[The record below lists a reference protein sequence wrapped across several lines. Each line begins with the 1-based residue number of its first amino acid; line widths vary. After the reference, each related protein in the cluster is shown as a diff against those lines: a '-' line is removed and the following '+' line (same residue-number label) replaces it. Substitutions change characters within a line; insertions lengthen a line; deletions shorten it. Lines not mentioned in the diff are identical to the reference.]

1 MQSQRLPM
9 PKIFEEA
16 LSKRELFTKSLFTRP
31 ESLSKLM
38 PYDGFIKEENVFQ
51 LKDGSLGAVF
61 KVELLEHEAMTEE
74 QILRAVSST
83 KNWFSLPENCVL
95 QIQYEQSNY
104 SYFDKRLKSLENSY
118 EKAHPVSKILF
129 SEKIKKLKE
138 SCQTVQESSPLKRQ
152 TLLSVRYFPE
162 SKSTIKVSD
171 YYQRGEGLIHREMR
185 NFIFDLQA
193 FKHLLKNIESNSELK
208 LAPLTDSD
216 LLDYLRKFF
225 NPKTYYKREFAPSNK
240 SRSLSDQFLFN
251 SPRLDYSTIEREGVK
266 TRTLSLKTS
275 PLYAYDGG
283 MAYFVGL
290 DFPFKLSLNFSF
302 PTKSKV
308 KKFFGIKEFFLEN
321 TLSAKGKIQKEEIKE
336 VQDKLARDDRCLHLT
351 FNIIIEGETDDE
363 LDERTRKICHVFH
376 NKLECEVIE
385 EDDIGLGLCLNSLP
399 LNYTPDADYSTQRA
413 IRVLRS
419 DAVKFVPIFNSFE
432 GLKRPL
438 SVFLSRENNIIPF
451 SLTEN
456 ETSNHTC
463 VLADT
468 GSGKSAF
475 VIECIQAA
483 KRMSPEPLVFI
494 IDKKSSYSMLSEY
507 YDGELTIFDRSKE
520 VPFSPFRGIYD
531 EEKIAFLTKLI
542 SLSVKLTSP
551 SFEIESEHQ
560 TAISKAL
567 KLAYLKKCE
576 RRGLSYVDGE
586 LLKHEASESVEL
598 SMEDFIVELGSLVDD
613 GKNRSKEVVEPLIS
627 KLRPFYGDGIYSK
640 FFSATQNG
648 ESKSNKLFYIYDLDA
663 LDGDPV
669 LQTLM
674 TMSVIEEI
682 RRILAL
688 PENQGRT
695 GFLVMEEF
703 AMLGRN
709 NPAFR
714 DFAIDFAE
722 TMRKRG
728 CWLITL
734 TPRPQNYFDL
744 EVGKAFWGVASNF
757 VFLQMNPDSCDFIAK
772 NSSLLDE
779 ANSEIIKSLRTRN
792 GEYADVFY
800 MNKEK
805 TTQGSFRY
813 RQTALDRWM
822 SPTNALDAREAI
834 KALQTHPNKWEA
846 LRYLAETYPKGVP
859 SKS

>member
-1 MQSQRLPM
+1 M
-9 PKIFEEA
+9 
-16 LSKRELFTKSLFTRP
+16 
-31 ESLSKLM
+31 
-38 PYDGFIKEENVFQ
+38 
-51 LKDGSLGAVF
+51 
-61 KVELLEHEAMTEE
+61 
-74 QILRAVSST
+74 
-83 KNWFSLPENCVL
+83 
-95 QIQYEQSNY
+95 
-104 SYFDKRLKSLENSY
+104 
-118 EKAHPVSKILF
+118 
-129 SEKIKKLKE
+129 
-138 SCQTVQESSPLKRQ
+138 
-152 TLLSVRYFPE
+152 
-162 SKSTIKVSD
+162 
-171 YYQRGEGLIHREMR
+171 
-185 NFIFDLQA
+185 
-193 FKHLLKNIESNSELK
+193 
-208 LAPLTDSD
+208 
-216 LLDYLRKFF
+216 
-225 NPKTYYKREFAPSNK
+225 
-240 SRSLSDQFLFN
+240 
-251 SPRLDYSTIEREGVK
+251 
-266 TRTLSLKTS
+266 
-275 PLYAYDGG
+275 
-283 MAYFVGL
+283 
-290 DFPFKLSLNFSF
+290 
-302 PTKSKV
+302 
-308 KKFFGIKEFFLEN
+308 
-321 TLSAKGKIQKEEIKE
+321 
-336 VQDKLARDDRCLHLT
+336 
-351 FNIIIEGETDDE
+351 
-363 LDERTRKICHVFH
+363 
-376 NKLECEVIE
+376 
-385 EDDIGLGLCLNSLP
+385 
-399 LNYTPDADYSTQRA
+399 
-413 IRVLRS
+413 
-419 DAVKFVPIFNSFE
+419 
-432 GLKRPL
+432 
-438 SVFLSRENNIIPF
+438 
-451 SLTEN
+451 
-456 ETSNHTC
+456 
-463 VLADT
+463 
-468 GSGKSAF
+468 
-475 VIECIQAA
+475 
-483 KRMSPEPLVFI
+483 
-494 IDKKSSYSMLSEY
+494 
-507 YDGELTIFDRSKE
+507 TIFDRSKE

-576 RRGLSYVDGE
+576 RQGLSYVDGE